1 MPPRTTPSTRSS
13 CCEESF
19 LPSGRPGTGMRHT
32 ASDGVSG
39 AGRLAHVHIADTGN
53 PPASDTRPDTPGR
66 PPPSR
71 TDAETR
77 AGLQERAAGA
87 PAYAISGGL
96 LKQPDKHEW
105 ANAVLLLRRQ
115 LSGPLSGFSRTT
127 SRLDL
132 KKLHNDRYL
141 VYPSAKTH
149 NWHRR

>member
-53 PPASDTRPDTPGR
+53 PPASDTRPDTPGG
-66 PPPSR
+66 PPPSQ

-96 LKQPDKHEW
+96 LKQPDKHE
-105 ANAVLLLRRQ
+105 APSKLAAVRRRE
-115 LSGPLSGFSRTT
+115 PSRAPRP
-127 SRLDL
+127 SPRL
-132 KKLHNDRYL
+132 
-141 VYPSAKTH
+141 
-149 NWHRR
+149 